1 MSGPARIE
9 WRRAFPF
16 RALGVLAWY
25 VILGA
30 AALVAA
36 IVLFGSEPATLSS
49 GRLNPLSLA
58 PAVVGVLVAAIG
70 VPVVLALLRRPIV
83 SADHFAL
90 TVRPGYLRTLML
102 PWAHITE
109 VATYAGRGETFL
121 LVRCGG
127 RRDDR
132 LGDWPH
138 WWDRSVLRSAA
149 RASRM
154 SRLQRGR
161 GPAVAG
167 YHLAVRMGEFAGS
180 PQAQLAALC
189 SVAPD
194 HVVVASERRR
204 AAVPEA
210 GRRRPPIA
218 AGLGRL

>member
-30 AALVAA
+30 VALVAA
-36 IVLFGSEPATLSS
+36 IVLFGSEPDTLSS

-58 PAVVGVLVAAIG
+58 PAATGVLVAAIG
-70 VPVVLALLRRPIV
+70 VPVVLALLRRPVV

-90 TVRPGYLRTLML
+90 TVRPGFLRTLML
-102 PWAHITE
+102 PWAHIAE
-109 VATYAGRGETFL
+109 VAVYAGRGETFL
-121 LVRCGG
+121 LVRCGK

-149 RASRM
+149 RMSRM
-154 SRLQRGR
+154 QRGR

-180 PQAQLAALC
+180 PQAQVAALC
-189 SVAPD
+189 SVAPE

-204 AAVPEA
+204 VAVPEA
-210 GRRRPPIA
+210 RRRRPPIA